1 MKKYCDY
8 CGKKPN
14 AENDLFQFIA
24 RRTGT
29 NLAVCEACL
38 DGENA
43 DYFEN
48 IIAKSL
54 LIPVEV

>member
-1 MKKYCDY
+1 MKKICDY
-8 CGKKPN
+8 CNKKPES
-14 AENDLFQFIA
+14 ENYLIQFIA

-29 NLAVCEACL
+29 NIAICEECL

-48 IIAKSL
+48 IIVKSL
-54 LIPVEV
+54 IVPVEE